1 MPEEMLFPR
10 PRHFAMSGSGPAGTD
25 VVWTDDSEL
34 PPEGYRVA
42 AGPDGVT
49 VAHADAAGRRHAE
62 GLLTQLRAQHHG
74 GIPCFEA
81 EDHPAFAVRGYMLD
95 VSRDRVPTRDTLARI
110 VDLLALARF
119 NHLELYVEHTFAYA
133 GQDEVWGEASPL
145 TPDDLA
151 WLDERCSAVGIELV
165 ANQNTFGH
173 MERWL
178 KHPSHV
184 HRAECPDGFEVVPG
198 VPMPPTTLAPTDDN
212 AAFAVAL
219 VREQAGFLSSST
231 VNVGCDEAF
240 ELGRGLSAEAVAE
253 RGKGAVY
260 LEHLA
265 RIVGPLLAEGR
276 RVLYWGDIARKHPE
290 LLATLPA
297 GDLVALAWSYEA
309 PGDRLEVPPF
319 LQRILDDLGID
330 LNGDQGFGAVVA
342 PFVSAGVPFWVC
354 PGTSSWNS
362 LVGRIDNATANIL
375 DAAVVG
381 AQAGAAG
388 FLLTDWGD
396 NGHLQPPS
404 VSFGPIAYAGA
415 VAWCP
420 EANATIDLPSVLDRF
435 VFADRA
441 GVLGG
446 AFDRLGRLWR
456 STGQKAFNSSPLQAG
471 LCPSQMHFTSGP
483 IDIDATSGIVAEIDD
498 ILADLEQARPE
509 CADGAVVVDEL
520 ATAAR
525 LARHGAWRLLTA
537 AGRPAHDD
545 EFLRDDLTSLIQAQQ
560 VAWLARSRPGGLSHS
575 LAHLRS
581 RPGHPIGRG
590 DRTSPPDEGR

>member
-1 MPEEMLFPR
+1 MNVLFPH
-10 PRHFAMSGSGPAGTD
+10 PRRFAATGSEPAGAE
-25 VVWTDDSEL
+25 VVWTDDAGL
-34 PPEGYRVA
+34 PPEGFRVV

-49 VAHADAAGRRHAE
+49 VAHAGAAGRRHAE
-62 GLLTQLRAQHHG
+62 GLLAQLRAEHDG
-74 GIPCFEA
+74 GLPCFEA
-81 EDHPAFAVRGYMLD
+81 EDHPAFAVRGFMLD
-95 VSRDRVPTRDTLARI
+95 VSRDRVPTRQTLTRI

-119 NHLELYVEHTFAYA
+119 NHLQLYVEHTFAYA
-133 GQDEVWGEASPL
+133 GEDEVWGDASPL
-145 TPDDLA
+145 TPDDLR
-151 WLDERCSAVGIELV
+151 WLDECCSAVGIELV

-178 KHPSHV
+178 KHPSHI
-184 HRAECPDGFEVVPG
+184 HRAECPDGFELVPG
-198 VPMPPTTLAPTDDN
+198 FSLPPMMLAPTVDN
-212 AAFAVAL
+212 AAFAQAL
-219 VREQAGFLSSST
+219 VREQAGCLTSTT
-231 VNVGCDEAF
+231 VNVGGDETF
-240 ELGRGLSAEAVAE
+240 ELGRGVSAEAVAT

-260 LEHLA
+260 AEHLG

-276 RVLYWGDIARKHPE
+276 RVLYWGDIARKNPE

-309 PGDRLEVPPF
+309 PGDRPAVPPM
-319 LQRILDDLGID
+319 LQSILDDLGVD
-330 LNGDQGFGAVVA
+330 LNSDQGFDAVVE
-342 PFVSAGVPFWVC
+342 PFLEAGVPFWVC

-381 AQAGAAG
+381 AEAGAHG

-420 EANATIDLPSVLDRF
+420 ETNATIDLPAVLDRF
-435 VFADRA
+435 VFADSA
-441 GVLGG
+441 GVLGD
-446 AFDRLGRLWR
+446 ALDRLGRLWK
-456 STGQKAFNSSPLQAG
+456 STGQKAFNSSPLQAA
-471 LCPSQMHFTSGP
+471 LCPSQMHFTSGTV
-483 IDIDATSGIVAEIDD
+483 DVDATTGVVVDIDD
-498 ILADLEQARPE
+498 ILVDLERARPG

-525 LARHGAWRLLTA
+525 LARHGAWRLLAA

-545 EFLRDDLTSLIQAQQ
+545 EFLRDDLTGLIEAQEA
-560 VAWLARSRPGGLSHS
+560 AWLARSRPGGFEDS

-581 RPGHPIGRG
+581 RLDG
-590 DRTSPPDEGR
+590 